1 MSDYS
6 FGTITVD
13 LEIEEENRQAVESLH
28 HIEERYSDL
37 RGKEKEHFYALYL
50 NNDNRVIGDKLISL
64 GKSSQTSLDTKDILR
79 TGILAGAEAAILI
92 HNHPS
97 GNSEPSTQD
106 LKATQ
111 EIQKQL
117 EQFQIKLLDHVIL
130 SRSDTYSMK
139 QEHQLQDK
147 DLDTEEREEL
157 NPELVELVEKV
168 RDLDLETIKQLS
180 KPEQFQAARV
190 RNDFDI
196 EDIEEPE

>member
-1 MSDYS
+1 MTDYS
-6 FGTITVD
+6 FGTINIEV
-13 LEIEEENRQAVESLH
+13 EIQEENRQAVESLH
-28 HIEERYSDL
+28 HIEERYQDL

-79 TGILAGAEAAILI
+79 TGIMAGAEAAILI

-97 GNSEPSTQD
+97 GNAEPSTQD

-130 SRSDTYSMK
+130 SRNDTYSMK
-139 QEHQLQDK
+139 QENQLQDR
-147 DLDTEEREEL
+147 DEEESSGDI

-190 RNDFDI
+190 REDFDI
-196 EDIEEPE
+196 EDIEETE